1 MTEQVQSPQRKS
13 FFRADTGD
21 RILLVAMVAG
31 FFLVVGLLLLGLNMR
46 RGLNHDEHQFVAG
59 ATLVARNSL
68 LPYRDFPY
76 FHVPLLSLIYAL
88 LFQSWDRLLLTA
100 RVFSVLMAWF
110 TLWLVF
116 AAGFRRR
123 AAPSLRERGTFA
135 ALGTLWLASLPIFTY
150 TSGRAWN
157 HDLGVLFLLLA
168 FFIHS
173 DAMLER
179 RSPWWLGASGLLVGL
194 AATTRLS
201 FAVLGLP
208 FLLVIWLYPVYGAG
222 QRWRAA
228 LAFVLGAVVGGLPTL
243 ALFAADPAAFLFGN
257 VEYVRLNTA
266 YYQSIGATEA
276 MTLWGKLVYF
286 GKLLV
291 LQPADGLAVLVLII
305 ALVPLVGPLRGRL
318 PFARNG
324 APPTP
329 KEESLFRLAFALL
342 LLAFSLFGAFAATP
356 SQPQYFYALFPL
368 IILGIIYALTAWPV
382 HLRINGLRLFI
393 AGALVSILL
402 AIPAYAP
409 GVMTLFQ
416 PAEWRP
422 NKLHAQGQWAM
433 NLVGDGPVLTLS
445 PIPVLEGHA
454 AIYPEFATGPFA
466 WRVAPLVAP
475 AQRADLHLVAPE
487 DLDAFL
493 ENRPPAAVLVGL
505 DNDDAAEEEPLV
517 AYAHRRGYVPV
528 ALPDD
533 GTLWLQPQARWGG
546 AIVLGGHDLPRDP
559 VHPGDSFVLTLYLQN
574 KVVHTHNL
582 SILVRLVDDQGH
594 ELLRD
599 EGWPY
604 GSPTT
609 SWQPGVVWPD
619 GHEFTVPADAAPGY
633 YRVEVSFYDPA
644 DKAHLGDVATIG
656 YLAVT
661 PDAAADAGD
670 DAPALAQYGGAI
682 ALRTATVME
691 TAVRAGDTVQVDTTW
706 QALAPI
712 ASDLTAFLHVLDREG
727 RLVAQHD
734 GAPDGFV
741 PTSVWMPVLPLEET
755 VAVDLPADLDPG
767 TYRLFL
773 GLYDPETLVRVPV
786 TAGDGAG
793 DTVVPLGAIEV
804 GE

>member
-243 ALFAADPAAFLFGN
+243 ALLRRTRPRFSWERGVRASQHGVLPVHRCDRGHDPVGQARLFRQVADLAAGRRTRRARAHHRARAPG
-257 VEYVRLNTA
+257 RT
-266 YYQSIGATEA
+266 
-276 MTLWGKLVYF
+276 
-286 GKLLV
+286 
-291 LQPADGLAVLVLII
+291 
-305 ALVPLVGPLRGRL
+305 LRGRL

-329 KEESLFRLAFALL
+329 KEESLFRLAFVLL
-342 LLAFSLFGAFAATP
+342 LLAFSLFGALAATP

-409 GVMTLFQ
+409 
-416 PAEWRP
+416 A
-422 NKLHAQGQWAM
+422 
-433 NLVGDGPVLTLS
+433 
-445 PIPVLEGHA
+445 
-454 AIYPEFATGPFA
+454 
-466 WRVAPLVAP
+466 
-475 AQRADLHLVAPE
+475 
-487 DLDAFL
+487 
-493 ENRPPAAVLVGL
+493 
-505 DNDDAAEEEPLV
+505 
-517 AYAHRRGYVPV
+517 
-528 ALPDD
+528 
-533 GTLWLQPQARWGG
+533 
-546 AIVLGGHDLPRDP
+546 
-559 VHPGDSFVLTLYLQN
+559 
-574 KVVHTHNL
+574 
-582 SILVRLVDDQGH
+582 
-594 ELLRD
+594 
-599 EGWPY
+599 
-604 GSPTT
+604 
-609 SWQPGVVWPD
+609 
-619 GHEFTVPADAAPGY
+619 
-633 YRVEVSFYDPA
+633 
-644 DKAHLGDVATIG
+644 
-656 YLAVT
+656 
-661 PDAAADAGD
+661 
-670 DAPALAQYGGAI
+670 
-682 ALRTATVME
+682 
-691 TAVRAGDTVQVDTTW
+691 
-706 QALAPI
+706 
-712 ASDLTAFLHVLDREG
+712 
-727 RLVAQHD
+727 
-734 GAPDGFV
+734 
-741 PTSVWMPVLPLEET
+741 
-755 VAVDLPADLDPG
+755 
-767 TYRLFL
+767 
-773 GLYDPETLVRVPV
+773 
-786 TAGDGAG
+786 
-793 DTVVPLGAIEV
+793 
-804 GE
+804 